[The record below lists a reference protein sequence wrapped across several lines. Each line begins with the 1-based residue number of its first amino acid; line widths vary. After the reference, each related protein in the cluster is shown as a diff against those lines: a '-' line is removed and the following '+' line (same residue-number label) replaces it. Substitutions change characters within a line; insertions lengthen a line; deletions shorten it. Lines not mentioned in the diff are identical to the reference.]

1 MPNSRRTGR
10 GQVNRHTHP
19 QRSLWKRL
27 YVTVLLALLPL
38 LVKLT
43 TIVSRKA
50 KQETAF
56 IGPDFALILAISGF
70 PRKRGLLCTGRSWK
84 GLNPNAQ
91 ASLTITFRDL
101 DYAYDIFSG
110 AASLQDGLAARL
122 FTTHGPNDKAVAVT
136 YLFTIILK
144 AFFGWRKAYR
154 R

>member
-1 MPNSRRTGR
+1 MPQPRQTGR

-19 QRSLWKRL
+19 QRSLWKRI
-27 YVTVLLALLPL
+27 YVSVLLALLPL
-38 LVKLT
+38 LVKIT
-43 TIVSRKA
+43 VAISRKA
-50 KQETAF
+50 KSETAF
-56 IGPDFALILAISGF
+56 IGSDFALLLVISGF
-70 PRKRGLLCTGRSWK
+70 PRKRAMLCTGTSWK
-84 GLNPNAQ
+84 GLNASAEP
-91 ASLTITFRDL
+91 SLTITFRDL

-144 AFFGWRKAYR
+144 AFFGWRSAYR